1 MNRLGVWAIT
11 VGGYG
16 TFEYVATEEEAE
28 EMRAAKANWE
38 QAVGHKS
45 RIRDASELE
54 LVVWNESGGPFTVD
68 DEEGVAR
75 VKRKSSKKRARKS

>member
-1 MNRLGVWAIT
+1 MNHLGVWAIT

-16 TFEYVATEEEAE
+16 MFEYVATEEEAE
-28 EMRAAKANWE
+28 AMRVAKANWE

-45 RIRDASELE
+45 RLRDASELE

-68 DEEGVAR
+68 DEEGASK
-75 VKRKSSKKRARKS
+75 VKSKSSKKRASKP